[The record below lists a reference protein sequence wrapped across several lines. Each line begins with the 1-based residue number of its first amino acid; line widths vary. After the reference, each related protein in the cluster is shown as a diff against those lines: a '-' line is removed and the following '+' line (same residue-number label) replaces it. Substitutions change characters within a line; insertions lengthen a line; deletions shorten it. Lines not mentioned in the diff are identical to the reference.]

1 MTEEVKKYAEK
12 RILESNIR
20 MVPGHYPVFESKE
33 QVDIF
38 LKMNELSFKA
48 YENRPIGIAKLTEVD
63 LNEYQSMLMR
73 LKQNK
78 QNVPLETLKT
88 KYRKPYEQLIQSIQ
102 SMTGEILQDVA
113 LKDLQIERA
122 KADQRYLE
130 INTAIRES
138 GIMKKASQAAF
149 IQQDA
154 DLVLEYAGQLRQL
167 VHGIVKG
174 CEKNAS

>member
-12 RILESNIR
+12 RILDSNIR

-33 QVDIF
+33 QVDLFI
-38 LKMNELSFKA
+38 KMRDMAFYKKESHDSA
-48 YENRPIGIAKLTEVD
+48 DLTEVD
-63 LNEYQSMLMR
+63 AEEYRSLLER
-73 LKQNK
+73 LKRNK
-78 QNVPLETLKT
+78 ENVSPELLETKYKKSYDQLKEKIQAMT
-88 KYRKPYEQLIQSIQ
+88 KGIF
-102 SMTGEILQDVA
+102 QDVV
-113 LKDLQIERA
+113 LSGLQIERA
-122 KADQRYLE
+122 KADQRYIE

-154 DLVLEYAGQLRQL
+154 DLVLEYAGQLREI
-167 VHGIVKG
+167 VHQVAKG